1 MQYLK
6 LNMSINK
13 KTSLGKINITNKAI
27 SSLVADTILGC
38 YGIVGI
44 CAKDEKAMIL
54 PKEKVEKVIHIEEQK
69 EGYNISFNIV
79 VALGVKVTE
88 IIRSVQKE
96 VKYVVESTFD
106 VRVAKV
112 NIFVQD
118 LKKVE

>member
-1 MQYLK
+1 
-6 LNMSINK
+6 MSINK
-13 KTSLGKINITNKAI
+13 KTALGKINITNKAI
-27 SSLVADTILGC
+27 STLVADTILGC

-44 CAKDEKAMIL
+44 CAKDEKAQIL
-54 PKEKVEKVIHIEEQK
+54 PKDKVEKVVRIEQEK
-69 EGYNISFNIV
+69 EGYHISFSIV

>member
-1 MQYLK
+1 
-6 LNMSINK
+6 MSINK

-44 CAKDEKAMIL
+44 CAKDEKAVIL
-54 PKEKVEKVIHIEEQK
+54 PKEKIEKVVHIEEEK
-69 EGYNISFNIV
+69 DGYHISFNIV

-96 VKYVVESTFD
+96 VKYVVENTFD
-106 VRVAKV
+106 IRVAKV

>member
-1 MQYLK
+1 
-6 LNMSINK
+6 MSINK
-13 KTSLGKINITNKAI
+13 KTSLGRINITNKAI
-27 SSLVADTILGC
+27 VSLVSDTILVW

-44 CAKDEKAMIL
+44 CSKDDKAKIL
-54 PKEKVEKVIHIEEQK
+54 PKEKIDKVIHLTEEK
-69 EGYNISFNIV
+69 EGYHISFCIV

-96 VKYVVESTFD
+96 VKYVIENTFD

>member
-1 MQYLK
+1 
-6 LNMSINK
+6 MSINK
-13 KTSLGKINITNKAI
+13 QTSLGKINITNKAI
-27 SSLVADTILGC
+27 VTLVGDTILGC

-44 CAKDEKAMIL
+44 CSKDEKATIL
-54 PKEKVEKVIHIEEQK
+54 PREKVDKVIHVSLEK
-69 EGYNISFNIV
+69 SGYEISFNIV

-96 VKYVVESTFD
+96 VKYVIENTFD
-106 VRVAKV
+106 IRVAKV

>member
-1 MQYLK
+1 
-6 LNMSINK
+6 MSINK

-44 CAKDEKAMIL
+44 CAKDEKAKIL
-54 PKEKVEKVIHIEEQK
+54 PKEKVEKVVHITEEK
-69 EGYNISFNIV
+69 EGYHISFNIV

>member
-1 MQYLK
+1 
-6 LNMSINK
+6 MSINK

-44 CAKDEKAMIL
+44 CAKDEKAAIL
-54 PKEKVEKVIHIEEQK
+54 PKEKVEKVIHIEAQK

>member
-1 MQYLK
+1 
-6 LNMSINK
+6 MSINK

-44 CAKDEKAMIL
+44 CAKDDKAVIL
-54 PKEKVEKVIHIEEQK
+54 PKEKVEKVVHIEQEK
-69 EGYNISFNIV
+69 DGYHVSFNIV

-96 VKYVVESTFD
+96 VKYVVENTFD
-106 VRVAKV
+106 IRVAKV

>member
-1 MQYLK
+1 
-6 LNMSINK
+6 MSINK
-13 KTSLGKINITNKAI
+13 KTSLGRINITNNAI
-27 SSLVADTILGC
+27 VSLIADTILGC

-44 CAKDEKAMIL
+44 CAKDEKAKIL
-54 PKEKVEKVIHIEEQK
+54 PKEKIDKVIHLSEEK
-69 EGYNISFNIV
+69 EGYHISFNIV

-96 VKYVVESTFD
+96 VKYVIENTFD
-106 VRVAKV
+106 IRVAKV

>member
-1 MQYLK
+1 
-6 LNMSINK
+6 MSINK

-44 CAKDEKAMIL
+44 CGKDEKAVIL
-54 PKEKVEKVIHIEEQK
+54 PKEKVEKVVHIEQEK
-69 EGYNISFNIV
+69 DGYHISFNIV

-96 VKYVVESTFD
+96 VKYVVENTFD
-106 VRVAKV
+106 IRVEKV

>member
-1 MQYLK
+1 
-6 LNMSINK
+6 MSINK

-27 SSLVADTILGC
+27 SSLVSDTILGC
-38 YGIVGI
+38 YGIVGLTS
-44 CAKDEKAMIL
+44 KESKVPLIL
-54 PKEKVEKVIHIEEQK
+54 PKDKTGNVVHIEEEK
-69 EGYNISFNIV
+69 DGYHISFNIV

-96 VKYVVESTFD
+96 VKYVVENTFD
-106 VRVAKV
+106 IRVAKV

>member
-1 MQYLK
+1 
-6 LNMSINK
+6 MSINK
-13 KTSLGKINITNKAI
+13 KTALGKINITNKAI
-27 SSLVADTILGC
+27 SSLVSDTILGC
-38 YGIVGI
+38 YGIVGL
-44 CAKDEKAMIL
+44 CAKEDQLLKIL
-54 PKEKVEKVIHIEEQK
+54 PKDKTGNVVHIEEEK
-69 EGYNISFNIV
+69 DGYQISFSIV

>member
-1 MQYLK
+1 
-6 LNMSINK
+6 MSINK
-13 KTSLGKINITNKAI
+13 KTALGKINITNKAI
-27 SSLVADTILGC
+27 SSLVSDTILGC
-38 YGIVGI
+38 YGIVGL
-44 CAKDEKAMIL
+44 CSKEDKLLRIL
-54 PKEKVEKVIHIEEQK
+54 PKDKTASVVHITEEKD
-69 EGYNISFNIV
+69 GYHISFNIV

-106 VRVAKV
+106 IRVAKV

>member
-1 MQYLK
+1 
-6 LNMSINK
+6 MSINK

-54 PKEKVEKVIHIEEQK
+54 PKEKIEKVVHIEEEK
-69 EGYNISFNIV
+69 DGYHISFNIV

-96 VKYVVESTFD
+96 VKYVVENTFD
-106 VRVAKV
+106 IRVAKV

>member
-1 MQYLK
+1 
-6 LNMSINK
+6 MSINK

-44 CAKDEKAMIL
+44 CAKDEKAVIL
-54 PKEKVEKVIHIEEQK
+54 PKEKVEKVVHIEEEK
-69 EGYNISFNIV
+69 DGYHISFNIV

-96 VKYVVESTFD
+96 VKYVVENTFD
-106 VRVAKV
+106 IRVAKV

>member
-1 MQYLK
+1 
-6 LNMSINK
+6 MSINK

-44 CAKDEKAMIL
+44 CAKDEKAVIL
-54 PKEKVEKVIHIEEQK
+54 PKDKVEKVVHIEEEK
-69 EGYNISFNIV
+69 DGYHISFNIV

-96 VKYVVESTFD
+96 VKYVVENTFD
-106 VRVAKV
+106 IRIAKV

>member
-1 MQYLK
+1 
-6 LNMSINK
+6 MSINK

-44 CAKDEKAMIL
+44 CAKDEKAVIL
-54 PKEKVEKVIHIEEQK
+54 PKEKVEKVVHIEQEK
-69 EGYNISFNIV
+69 DGYHVSFNIV

-96 VKYVVESTFD
+96 VKYVVENTFD
-106 VRVAKV
+106 IRVAKV

>member
-1 MQYLK
+1 
-6 LNMSINK
+6 MSINK
-13 KTSLGKINITNKAI
+13 KTLLGKINITNKAI

-44 CAKDEKAMIL
+44 CAKDEKSMIL
-54 PKEKVEKVIHIEEQK
+54 PKEKIEKVVHIEEEK
-69 EGYNISFNIV
+69 DGYHISFNIV

-96 VKYVVESTFD
+96 VKYVVENTFD
-106 VRVAKV
+106 IRVTKV

>member
-1 MQYLK
+1 
-6 LNMSINK
+6 MSINK
-13 KTSLGKINITNKAI
+13 QTSLGKINITNKAI

-44 CAKDEKAMIL
+44 CAKDEKAVIL
-54 PKEKVEKVIHIEEQK
+54 PKEKVESVVHISEEK
-69 EGYNISFNIV
+69 EGYHISFNIV

-96 VKYVVESTFD
+96 VKYVVENTFD